1 MAYTYIGSS
10 NVSRFVE
17 ILDQKVQDLIRME
30 KCTKIETFH
39 ARMTELSEMN
49 GFVIISVIEN
59 LLCDEVNGAEE
70 KGEIEKAVERSL
82 DEFVKLIDLTAKR
95 LPGTKFAIVEPMQ
108 RPAVG
113 WYTEGLSAI
122 TKEYARRINGL
133 QMVNIMI
140 VKRVDLPAQ
149 VFDEQKIHLTPAS
162 GKQFVASTIYYSEK
176 FFDAEV
182 VNLAEVAMEVTEQ
195 AEVIPLSV
203 DAEEDVE
210 ERRKTLEQ
218 RLDELERNM
227 VTRQNNDSLVFA
239 RIREEL
245 DFLANAKKEDR
256 VVVTGLTSTI
266 AMPTGLEEGKKWV
279 HGIVESAL
287 NQIVE
292 GSSNMIQF
300 INSGRS
306 YRGEVPVCEVKM
318 KEKGWAEKIRKE
330 FGKLRKEGK
339 TVKGGVFIANSVTLA
354 TRVRLEVLR
363 AMAKKCSNEEYDMH
377 VMGFTSRP
385 VLQVKRKDGGGQFV
399 LTFVDAVVRYG
410 GRVAGSDLRL
420 AYERAGMSFKG
431 QMQQNFVVLND
442 KGVREGGW
450 ASRGRGGA
458 GQTQRNA
465 GGSRESLATGA
476 NATNKRPRDVGNGNG
491 SSSTPK
497 RQMGGPSRGGMG
509 RGAPGKK

>member
-17 ILDQKVQDLIRME
+17 ILEQKVQDSLRME
-30 KCTKIETFH
+30 KCTKVETFR
-39 ARMTELSEMN
+39 ARMTELTVAN

-59 LLCDEVNGAEE
+59 LLCDEVNGAED

-82 DEFVKLIDLTAKR
+82 EEFAKLVDLTARR
-95 LPGTKFAIVEPMQ
+95 LPNTKFAIIEPML
-108 RPAVG
+108 RPAVK
-113 WYTEGLSAI
+113 WYSEGLNAI
-122 TKEYARRINGL
+122 TTEYSRRINGL
-133 QMVNIMI
+133 LLDNVMI

-149 VFDEQKIHLTPAS
+149 VFDEQEVHLTPVS
-162 GKQFVASTIYYSEK
+162 GKQFVGSTLYYAEK
-176 FFDAEV
+176 FFNAEV
-182 VNLAEVAMEVTEQ
+182 VNLADAPVAMDVVTDM
-195 AEVIPLSV
+195 IPLAV
-203 DAEEDVE
+203 DEEDTE

-218 RLDELERNM
+218 KLEELEKRM
-227 VTRQNNDSLVFA
+227 MDRQNNDSLVFA

-256 VVVTGLTSTI
+256 VVVTGLTSLVS
-266 AMPTGLEEGKKWV
+266 MPTGLDEGKRWV

-292 GSSNMIQF
+292 GSSTMIQF

-339 TVKGGVFIANSVTLA
+339 TVKGGIFIANSVTLA

-363 AMAKKCSNEEYDMH
+363 AMARKCSNEEYDMH

-458 GQTQRNA
+458 GQPQGNA
-465 GGSRESLATGA
+465 GGSRGSQATGA
-476 NATNKRPRDVGNGNG
+476 NTTSKRPREVGNGHGTG
-491 SSSTPK
+491 SKKPF
-497 RQMGGPSRGGMG
+497 GGPSRGGMG

>member
-17 ILDQKVQDLIRME
+17 ILEQKVQDSLRME
-30 KCTKIETFH
+30 KCTKVETFR
-39 ARMTELSEMN
+39 ARMTELTVAN

-59 LLCDEVNGAEE
+59 LLCDEVNGAED

-82 DEFVKLIDLTAKR
+82 EEFAKLVDLTARR
-95 LPGTKFAIVEPMQ
+95 LPNTKFAIIEPML
-108 RPAVG
+108 RPAVK
-113 WYTEGLSAI
+113 WYSEGLNAI
-122 TKEYARRINGL
+122 TTEYSRRINGL
-133 QMVNIMI
+133 LLDNVMI

-149 VFDEQKIHLTPAS
+149 VFDEQEVHLTPVS
-162 GKQFVASTIYYSEK
+162 GKQFVGSTLYYAEK
-176 FFDAEV
+176 FFNAEV
-182 VNLAEVAMEVTEQ
+182 VNLADAPVAMDVVTDM
-195 AEVIPLSV
+195 IPLTV
-203 DAEEDVE
+203 EEEDTE

-218 RLDELERNM
+218 KLEELEKRM
-227 VTRQNNDSLVFA
+227 TDRQNNDSLVFA

-245 DFLANAKKEDR
+245 DFLANVKKEDR
-256 VVVTGLTSTI
+256 VVVTGLTSNV
-266 AMPTGLEEGKKWV
+266 AMPTGLDEGKRWV
-279 HGIVESAL
+279 DDIVKTALEGIVSGSA
-287 NQIVE
+287 
-292 GSSNMIQF
+292 NMIQF

-363 AMAKKCSNEEYDMH
+363 AMANKCSNDEYDMH

-410 GRVAGSDLRL
+410 GRIVESDLRL

-458 GQTQRNA
+458 GQPRGNA
-465 GGSRESLATGA
+465 GGSRGSQATGS
-476 NATNKRPRDVGNGNG
+476 NKRQREVGNGTG
-491 SSSTPK
+491 TSTK
-497 RQMGGPSRGGMG
+497 RQWGGPSRGGMG
-509 RGAPGKK
+509 RGAPGK

>member
-17 ILDQKVQDLIRME
+17 ILDQKVQDTFKME

-39 ARMTELSEMN
+39 ARMTELAETN
-49 GFVIISVIEN
+49 EFIIISVIEN

-70 KGEIEKAVERSL
+70 KGVIEKAVEKSL
-82 DEFVKLIDLTAKR
+82 EEFTKLVDLTAKR
-95 LPGTKFAIVEPMQ
+95 LPKTKFAIIEPMQ
-108 RPAVG
+108 RPAVK
-113 WYTEGLSAI
+113 WYTEGLNAI
-122 TKEYARRINGL
+122 TNEYSRRINGL
-133 QMVNIMI
+133 QMDNIMI

-149 VFDEQKIHLTPAS
+149 VFDEQEVHLTPAS
-162 GKQFVASTIYYSEK
+162 GKQFVGSTLYYAEK
-176 FFDAEV
+176 FFNAEV

-195 AEVIPLSV
+195 ADVIPLSV
-203 DAEEDVE
+203 GEEDVE
-210 ERRKTLEQ
+210 ERRRTLEE

-227 VTRQNNDSLVFA
+227 MVRQNNDSLVFA

-256 VVVTGLTSTI
+256 VVVTGLTSLVS
-266 AMPTGLEEGKKWV
+266 MPTGLDEGKRWV

-292 GSSNMIQF
+292 GSASMIQF

-339 TVKGGVFIANSVTLA
+339 TTRGGIFIANSVTLA

-458 GQTQRNA
+458 GQPQGNA
-465 GGSRESLATGA
+465 GGSRESQATGS
-476 NATNKRPRDVGNGNG
+476 NLTNKRPREVGNGHGTG
-491 SSSTPK
+491 SK